1 MYQKHILWLLCATIL
16 TAQPAFAADKA
27 KASTDKTATSEQKQ
41 KASGLTL
48 EVAIAK
54 ALEQSPRLQAFG
66 SGVAAAKGEYRQSDA
81 FQNPELSV
89 QAENVAGDGQYK
101 DFASAEVT
109 YGISQELEIGG
120 QRSARRSIAGKGL
133 EIASLEYQA
142 AALDVIRD
150 ITAAY
155 ADAVAADEAVRLASE
170 QKALAWDVL
179 KSVSA
184 RVGAAAAPLI
194 QKSRAEVELSTAAIS
209 LDTAT
214 RERDIAHKNLATVM
228 GEEQAVITLDS
239 TAFYAVTKPDVVA
252 TAEKLSSNP
261 NLQKLNA
268 SLEQSRARLELESA
282 SAIPNPRFNVG
293 VRDFRDSGN
302 QAFVVGVS
310 LPIPVLNA
318 NRGNIA
324 KARSEISRTEQ
335 ENRSAALTLN
345 SELHRAGQ
353 EMESAYLRAETLKKN
368 VLPAASKAFQLAREG
383 YGLGRFPYLEVLDAQ
398 RSLFG
403 VKQQHI
409 TALKELHTARASVE
423 RLTAA
428 HAEKV
433 QNKGEQK

>member
-1 MYQKHILWLLCATIL
+1 MYQKQILWLLCATIL
-16 TAQPAFAADKA
+16 TTQSAFAVDNA
-27 KASTDKTATSEQKQ
+27 KVNTDKPVTSEQKQ

-48 EVAIAK
+48 EGAIAK

-66 SGVAAAKGEYRQSDA
+66 SGVAAAKGEYRQSGA
-81 FQNPELSV
+81 LPNPELSV
-89 QAENVAGDGQYK
+89 QAENIAGDGQYK

-133 EIASLEYQA
+133 EITTLEYQA

-150 ITAAY
+150 VTAAY

-170 QKALAWDVL
+170 QKALAGDVL

-194 QKSRAEVELSTAAIS
+194 QKSRAEVELSTTAIA

-228 GEEQAVITLDS
+228 GEEQAAITLDS
-239 TAFYAVTKPDVVA
+239 TAFYTVVKPDA
-252 TAEKLSSNP
+252 TNTAERLSSNP

-282 SAIPNPRFNVG
+282 SAIPNPRLNVG
-293 VRDFRDSGN
+293 VRDFRDSGS
-302 QAFVVGVS
+302 QAFIVGVS

-318 NRGNIA
+318 NRGNIE
-324 KARSEISRTEQ
+324 KARHEVSRTEQ
-335 ENRSAALTLN
+335 ENRSSVLALN
-345 SELHRAGQ
+345 AELHRAEQ

-409 TALKELHTARASVE
+409 TALKEFHTAKASAE
-423 RLTAA
+423 RLTAV
-428 HAEKV
+428 HAQRV
-433 QNKGEQK
+433 HNKGEQK